1 MNINQAANILE
12 VSTNISKEELKKKFK
27 RLVMKYHPDRNQGN
41 DTTQKFIEIK
51 NAYEAL
57 IEYVILKPIPTV
69 KWKPQHF
76 WASDFNFVNPYGTG
90 TTGTRT
96 GTFTFYT
103 S

>member
-27 RLVMKYHPDRNQGN
+27 TLVMKYHPDRNPGN
-41 DTTQKFIEIK
+41 DTTKKFIEIK

-57 IEYVILKPIPTV
+57 IEYVILEPVPTI
-69 KWKPQHF
+69 KYQKTQF
-76 WASDFNFVNPYGTG
+76 WADGFNFVNPNSTV
-90 TTGTRT
+90 TTATRT